1 MLLQL
6 GALGIGAAVMIVVIV
21 VGNQLQDRSVV
32 RSSLRQ
38 IEGGFET
45 ETQRDE
51 ELLAPLAQRAFGPV
65 IDKLVQAGRRYSPS
79 GYIDSVKVKL
89 SNAGQTDPAA
99 VDRHLLFRVL
109 GLAAVPFVVL
119 AFWVFNVVPLGG
131 IVKLGAFL
139 IVIAVLVKGADI
151 SLDRRVETRQTEMLL
166 ALPDVL
172 DLLTISVEAGL
183 GFEQALDRVVGA
195 MPGELANEFSR
206 YLGETAAGASRA
218 DALKALDERI
228 GLPEVRAF
236 VMALLQADKFG
247 VSIGQVLRAQADDMR
262 IRRRQAAQERA
273 MKAPVKMLLPMV
285 FCIFP
290 LLFVVVIGPAV
301 INISQNF

>member
-1 MLLQL
+1 MIFQI
-6 GALGIGAAVMIVVIV
+6 GALGIGAAVALTAMVI
-21 VGNQLQDRSVV
+21 GNYLQDRNVV
-32 RSSLRQ
+32 RDSLRQ
-38 IEGGFET
+38 LDGGFEN
-45 ETQRDE
+45 ESQRDE

-65 IDKLVQAGRRYSPS
+65 INTLVEAGRRYSPS
-79 GYIDSVKVKL
+79 GYIESVKVKL
-89 SNAGQTDPAA
+89 SNAGETDPKAI
-99 VDRHLLFRVL
+99 DRHLLLRVL
-109 GLAAVPFVVL
+109 GIAAVPFVVL

-131 IVKLGAFL
+131 LVKLGAF
-139 IVIAVLVKGADI
+139 VISMAILVKGADI
-151 SLDRRVETRQTEMLL
+151 SLDRKVEKRQHTMLL

-195 MPGELANEFSR
+195 MPGELSDEFSR

-218 DALKALDERI
+218 DALRALDERI

-273 MKAPVKMLLPMV
+273 MKAPVKMLIPMV

-290 LLFVVVIGPAV
+290 LLFIVVIGPAV